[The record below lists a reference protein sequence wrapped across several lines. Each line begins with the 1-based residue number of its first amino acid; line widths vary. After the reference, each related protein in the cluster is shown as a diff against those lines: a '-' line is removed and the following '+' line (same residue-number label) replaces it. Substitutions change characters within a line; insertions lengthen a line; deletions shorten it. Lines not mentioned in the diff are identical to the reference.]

1 MFYDIFENSFI
12 KCMLFNS
19 IFRNVNITL
28 LCITNTPTML
38 YAACPEKKRFHL
50 GWGGGGEGW
59 RTRPPLSEF
68 SGSAP
73 DETFLIITRS
83 VKSYSTKMVNVF
95 FP

>member
-1 MFYDIFENSFI
+1 
-12 KCMLFNS
+12 MLHVLK
-19 IFRNVNITL
+19 RNVFIW
-28 LCITNTPTML
+28 
-38 YAACPEKKRFHL
+38 
-50 GWGGGGEGW
+50 GGGGGGEGW

-95 FP
+95 FHRDLGANLLREIPNGVFQYLEDLKVL